1 MTLEVHQTPD
11 TKILDVQQRTPGGRF
26 AFEILPPV
34 RRSKV
39 TGDGYSN
46 VFDLGEW
53 EFLQIILD
61 VYATSVT
68 DAGDYLDVSIE
79 MSTDGVLYYKVGAFT
94 QLAGTGVAS
103 RHFMTFT
110 TAPAVNADAIFVMV
124 AAANVVDE
132 KSFGRYMRAC
142 TLITDADT
150 NARHSY
156 KVTGYI
162 K

>member
-1 MTLEVHQTPD
+1 MSNKV
-11 TKILDVQQRTPGGRF
+11 LDIKTRTPGGRH
-26 AFEILPPV
+26 AFEILAPAA
-34 RRSKV
+34 RTKV
-39 TGDGYSN
+39 SHPATTYSD

-68 DAGDYLDVSIE
+68 EAGDYLDVSVE

-94 QLAGTGVAS
+94 QLAGNAVAS
-103 RHFMTFT
+103 RHFMAFT
-110 TAPAVNADAIFVMV
+110 TAPAVNADAIFAMV

-132 KSFGRYMRAC
+132 KTCGRYMRVGVAV
-142 TLITDADT
+142 TDNDT
-150 NARHSY
+150 NGVHQF
-156 KVTGYI
+156 KVNGYI

>member
-1 MTLEVHQTPD
+1 MSNKV
-11 TKILDVQQRTPGGRF
+11 LDIKTRTPGGRH
-26 AFEILPPV
+26 AFEILAPV
-34 RRSKV
+34 RRTKV

-61 VYATSVT
+61 VYETSVT
-68 DAGDYLDVSIE
+68 DAGDYLDVSVE
-79 MSTDGVLYYKVGAFT
+79 MSFDGVLYYKVGAFT
-94 QLAGTGVAS
+94 QLAGTGIAS

-132 KSFGRYMRAC
+132 KSFGRYMRVC
-142 TLITDADT
+142 TLITDA
-150 NARHSY
+150 NADAEHSY